1 MPRIYINGRFL
12 TQPTT
17 GVQRYAR
24 DLCESLDE
32 LLETEPQHRD
42 HELVILTPR
51 RHVHDVP
58 QLKWIQI
65 RRVGR
70 LGGHAWEQCELPWYS
85 AGGLLFCPGNTTP
98 LVSLGLRRKTVTTIH
113 GMSFRTHPE
122 SYTLGFR
129 LLYRAIVPLALKY
142 GNAVLTASS
151 TEKQRIL
158 RYYQYPTLS
167 DRLQVVPH
175 GCKGFENLPEQP
187 ALTKLHR
194 EEPYLLYV
202 GSLNQTK
209 NLQRVL
215 QAVALVNRT
224 HSVQLKIVGTGNK
237 FLQETPLLIPKN
249 LRKKVNVLG
258 QIEEKQRLARLYH
271 NAACFVFP
279 SLYESFGLPPLE
291 AMSCGCPVVVSNMPS
306 MRSLCGPAALYCNPY
321 DPQDIAQKIQMIID
335 CPAYADE
342 LGQRG
347 RQRSSLFD
355 CQKNAA
361 SHLDVMRRVLAA

>member
-32 LLETEPQHRD
+32 LLENDPQQRD

-65 RRVGR
+65 HRVGR
-70 LGGHAWEQCELPWYS
+70 LGGHAWEQFELPWYS
-85 AGGLLFCPGNTTP
+85 ADGLLFCPGNTTP
-98 LVSLGLRRKTVTTIH
+98 LVSLGLRRKTVVTIH
-113 GMSFRTHPE
+113 GMSFRTYPE

-129 LLYRAIVPLALKY
+129 LLYRVIVPLALKY
-142 GNAVLTASS
+142 GKAVLTVSNA
-151 TEKQRIL
+151 EKQRIL
-158 RYYQYPTLS
+158 RYYQYPTLP

-175 GCKGFENLPEQP
+175 GCKGFENIPEQP
-187 ALTKLHR
+187 ALTNLHR
-194 EEPYLLYV
+194 DEPYLLYV
-202 GSLNQTK
+202 GSLNRTK

-224 HSVQLKIVGTGNK
+224 HPIRLTIVGSGNK
-237 FLQETPLLIPKN
+237 FLQESPLLIPMD
-249 LRKKVNVLG
+249 LRKKINVLG

-271 NAACFVFP
+271 NAVCFIFP

-291 AMSCGCPVVVSNMPS
+291 AMSCGCPVVASNIPS

-335 CPAYADE
+335 RPAYAEE
-342 LGQRG
+342 LGRRG

-361 SHLDVMRRVLAA
+361 SHLNVMRRVLAA